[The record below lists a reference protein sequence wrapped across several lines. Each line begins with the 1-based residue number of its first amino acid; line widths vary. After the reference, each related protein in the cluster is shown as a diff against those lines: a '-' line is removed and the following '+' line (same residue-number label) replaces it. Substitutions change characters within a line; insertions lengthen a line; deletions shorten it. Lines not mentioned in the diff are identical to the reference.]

1 MRRSKALSGIWR
13 VRIRSEMSAWGSRR
27 THGQVRSSRP
37 RLVFFGE
44 SSVGLLLGGP
54 GGSEAPSLP
63 SACLCCRL
71 PAGFGQRLPG
81 GCAARALPTA
91 PLRALCGQNT
101 APGNRRPRSPWAGGG
116 SAAPSAGVLVV
127 SMPERPYL
135 TRDTSQPWLALAL
148 RPPASGTRGPLLLQ
162 PLTPGARRLGL
173 CNASSWERRVP
184 EASARLR
191 QRPRWIDVVS
201 PSSSHRSQIPNETHT
216 SAPASAS
223 RTGLAQP
230 DCFHFAILK
239 RFWKTKR
246 VGKSIAFDDY
256 VMNSC

>member
-1 MRRSKALSGIWR
+1 MRRGKALSGIWR

-37 RLVFFGE
+37 RLIFFGE

-63 SACLCCRL
+63 SACFCCRL
-71 PAGFGQRLPG
+71 LAGFGQRLPG

-116 SAAPSAGVLVV
+116 GGQRGALGRIPAV
-127 SMPERPYL
+127 STPERPYL

-148 RPPASGTRGPLLLQ
+148 RPPASGTRRPLLLQ
-162 PLTPGARRLGL
+162 PLTPGAPRLGL

-184 EASARLR
+184 EASA
-191 QRPRWIDVVS
+191 VS
-201 PSSSHRSQIPNETHT
+201 DSDRGGSMS
-216 SAPASAS
+216 
-223 RTGLAQP
+223 
-230 DCFHFAILK
+230 
-239 RFWKTKR
+239 
-246 VGKSIAFDDY
+246 
-256 VMNSC
+256 